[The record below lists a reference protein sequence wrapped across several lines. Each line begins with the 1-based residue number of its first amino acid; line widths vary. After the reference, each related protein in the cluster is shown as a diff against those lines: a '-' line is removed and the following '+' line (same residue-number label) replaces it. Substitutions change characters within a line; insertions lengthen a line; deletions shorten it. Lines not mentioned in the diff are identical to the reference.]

1 MVDPKIINYLKEAI
15 KANEQSVTPYDATA
29 EVVRVEDGVAWVHI
43 PGGVDETPAFMSVSA
58 KPGDSVRVR
67 VANGQAWISG
77 NETAPPTDDT
87 KANAAGAKADE
98 AYVQAETAN
107 EIADEAH
114 RAAESAQESAT
125 IAAGA
130 AASAQASAD
139 NASEYAARALGNLS
153 TVQSV
158 AETLNWITQH
168 GTMTLTTDTELNPA
182 HVYFVVDAN
191 GDYTVGGTHYSVVT
205 EPSAS
210 ELANYYELDIDESL
224 TNYVGTHLAVTGEGL
239 WVLPASTGYKVLI
252 ATGNGTTYTEAG
264 TYIIDPTGAT
274 VAKFGATTQIGVTTG
289 TYVDVDSSSVSL
301 KTHIANVLI
310 ETARF
315 AGYALYLAGRKI
327 RLLFE
332 SNVGT
337 LTVYGNNGTGS
348 RLNLKA
354 VRLGSSGLEASE
366 ANINIDIDSSGT
378 AKTSFDS
385 DVYMSENLQV
395 GSNLDVQNI
404 TALDISNDKTSS
416 ADIEFSDTI
425 TDSAGTPI
433 SVWPDIEDY
442 LSEDLGTMASD
453 ISTLVSDV
461 SACLKKNDGVITN
474 FNDETATG
482 FHTYTSSAT
491 NRPPVNAGGF
501 AIVLRISSTSVW
513 QLAFITSTSSTAM
526 QAYARRMYSSGNWTS
541 WRAFTFAS

>member
-77 NETAPPTDDT
+77 NETAPPTDDMVANT
-87 KANAAGAKADE
+87 ARVEAATATEKAE
-98 AYVQAETAN
+98 QALDDAT
-107 EIADEAH
+107 
-114 RAAESAQESAT
+114 RAQ
-125 IAAGA
+125 A
-130 AASAQASAD
+130 AADVAEEAANQAQASAN
-139 NASEYAARALGNLS
+139 NASEYASRALGNLS

-158 AETLNWITQH
+158 TETLNWITQH
-168 GTMTLTTDTELNPA
+168 GTMTLTTDVELNPA

-264 TYIIDPTGAT
+264 TYIIDPNGAT
-274 VAKFGATTQIGVTTG
+274 VAKFGVTTQIGVTTG

-310 ETARF
+310 EAARF
-315 AGYALYLAGRKI
+315 TGYALYIARRKI

-337 LTVYGNNGTGS
+337 LTVYGNDGTGS

-354 VRLGSSGLEASE
+354 VRLDSSGYEASE

-385 DVYMSENLQV
+385 DVYMSENLTV
-395 GSNLDVQNI
+395 SRDINTSNI
-404 TALDISNDKTSS
+404 TAYDITNSTTSS
-416 ADIEFSDTI
+416 ADIEFRDTI
-425 TDSAGTPI
+425 SDSDGTTI
-433 SVWPDIEDY
+433 SRWSEVEDY
-442 LSEDLGTMASD
+442 LSHDLGTMASD

-482 FHTYTSSAT
+482 FHTYTSSAA

-541 WRAFTFAS
+541 WRAFTFTS

>member
-1 MVDPKIINYLKEAI
+1 MDLSDLI
-15 KANEQSVTPYDATA
+15 KAISEKNNKTNAYDTTA
-29 EVVRVEDGVAWVHI
+29 VVRRIEGKTAWVHI
-43 PGGVDETPAFMSVSA
+43 PGGVDETPINLTINAS
-58 KPGDSVRVR
+58 PGDTVQVRVS
-67 VANGQAWISG
+67 GGKAWIAG

-87 KANAAGAKADE
+87 EAIVAGTKAEKAQ
-98 AYVQAETAN
+98 VQAEEASETA
-107 EIADEAH
+107 ESAQA
-114 RAAESAQESAT
+114 AAESAQESAA

-130 AASAQASAD
+130 AASAQVSAD

-264 TYIIDPTGAT
+264 TYIIDPNGAT
-274 VAKFGATTQIGVTTG
+274 VAKFGVTTQIGVTTG

-310 ETARF
+310 EAARF
-315 AGYALYLAGRKI
+315 TGYALYIARRKI

-354 VRLGSSGLEASE
+354 VRLDSSGYEASE

-395 GSNLDVQNI
+395 GRDINVMNI
-404 TALDISNDKTSS
+404 SALDITNDKTSS
-416 ADIEFSDTI
+416 VDIEFSGTI
-425 TDSAGTPI
+425 TDSAGTAI
-433 SVWPDIEDY
+433 SVWPEIEDY
-442 LSEDLGTMASD
+442 LSQDLGTMASD
-453 ISTLVSDV
+453 IS
-461 SACLKKNDGVITN
+461 ARLKITN
-474 FNDETATG
+474 GSVTNLDDADDNG
-482 FHTYTSSAT
+482 FYTYTSSTT
-491 NRPPVNAGGF
+491 NRPPVNAGGK
-501 AIVLRISSTSVW
+501 VLVIKNSGFIHQVAFVNQSST
-513 QLAFITSTSSTAM
+513 TA
-526 QAYARRMYSSGNWTS
+526 APRIYVRRTYSSGNWLGWYSLSLTS
-541 WRAFTFAS
+541 